1 MNKKANT
8 VVIDYGAGNL
18 RSVEKAL
25 NYINAEFKISSDP
38 AEVLTAD
45 AIILPG
51 VGAFPEAMKK
61 LDEFGLTDSLKKH
74 VTVNKKPLFGICL
87 GMQMLFERS
96 FEFKETEGLGFLS
109 GQVEKMQFDGLKIPH
124 MGWNSL
130 TFTKESPFE
139 KDITKKP
146 FCYFVHSYK
155 AVTADENIIAY
166 TEYGSKVPALVGNGL
181 VFGAQY
187 HPEKSGEVGLKMLSN
202 FYDWINT
209 EL

>member
-1 MNKKANT
+1 MEKQVKT

-18 RSVEKAL
+18 RSVEKAM
-25 NYINAEFKISSDP
+25 NFINADFIISSDP
-38 AEVLTAD
+38 SVVSSSD
-45 AIILPG
+45 AVILPG

-61 LDEFGLTDSLKKH
+61 LDEYGLTDALKKH
-74 VTVNKKPLFGICL
+74 VLVNKRPLFGICL
-87 GMQMLFERS
+87 GMQMLFDKS
-96 FEFKETEGLGFLS
+96 YEFKETDGLGFIS
-109 GQVEKMQFDGLKIPH
+109 GTVEKMQFDGLKVPH

-139 KDITKKP
+139 KDITKNP

-155 AVTADENIIAY
+155 AVTSDENIIAY
-166 TEYGSKVPALVGNGL
+166 TEYGSKVPALVGNGI

-187 HPEKSGEVGLKMLSN
+187 HPEKSGEVGLKMLKN

>member
-1 MNKKANT
+1 MNNNIKT

-25 NYINAEFKISSDP
+25 NFINADFSLSSDP
-38 AEVLTAD
+38 AVVSSSD
-45 AIILPG
+45 AVILPG
-51 VGAFPEAMKK
+51 VGAFPEAMRK
-61 LDEFGLTDSLKKH
+61 LNESGLTDALKKH
-74 VTVNKKPLFGICL
+74 VSVNKRPLFGICL
-87 GMQMLFERS
+87 GMQMLFDKS
-96 FEFKETEGLGFLS
+96 YEFKETEGLGFIH
-109 GQVEKMQFDGLKIPH
+109 GTVEKMQFDGLKIPH

-155 AVTADENIIAY
+155 AVTSDENIIAY
-166 TEYGSKVPALVGNGL
+166 TEYGSKVPALVGNGV

-187 HPEKSGEVGLKMLSN
+187 HPEKSGDAGLKMLKN

>member
-1 MNKKANT
+1 MMKANT
-8 VVIDYGAGNL
+8 IVIDYGAGNL

-25 NYINAEFKISSDP
+25 NYINADFKISSDP
-38 AEVLTAD
+38 CDVLLSD
-45 AIILPG
+45 AVILPG

-61 LDEFGLTDSLKKH
+61 LDEYGLTDALKKH
-74 VTVNKKPLFGICL
+74 VLINKRPLFVICL
-87 GMQMLFERS
+87 GMQMLFEKGY
-96 FEFKETEGLGFLS
+96 EFKETDGLGFIS
-109 GQVEKMQFDGLKIPH
+109 GTVEKMQFSGLKIPH

-139 KDITKKP
+139 KDTTKNP

-155 AVTADENIIAY
+155 AITDDENIIAY
-166 TEYGSKVPALVGNGL
+166 TEYGTKVPALVGNGI

-187 HPEKSGEVGLKMLSN
+187 HPEKSGDVGLKMLKN

>member
-1 MNKKANT
+1 MNNKANT
-8 VVIDYGAGNL
+8 IVIDYGAGNL

-25 NYINAEFKISSDP
+25 NFINADFKISSDP
-38 AEVLTAD
+38 AEVLAAD
-45 AIILPG
+45 AVILPG

-61 LDEFGLTDSLKKH
+61 LDEHGLTDALKKH

-87 GMQMLFERS
+87 GMQMLFEKS

-130 TFTKESPFE
+130 TFTRESPFE
-139 KDITKKP
+139 KDISKKP

-155 AVTADENIIAY
+155 ANTPDENIIAY
-166 TEYGSKVPALVGNGL
+166 TEYGSKVPALVGNGI

>member
-1 MNKKANT
+1 MMSKANII
-8 VVIDYGAGNL
+8 VIDYGAGNL

-25 NYINAEFKISSDP
+25 KYIDASFKISSEP
-38 AEVLTAD
+38 SEVLSAD
-45 AIILPG
+45 SIILPG

-61 LDEFGLTDSLKKH
+61 LEETGLADALKKH
-74 VTVNKKPLFGICL
+74 VSVNKKSLMGICL
-87 GMQMLFERS
+87 GMQMLFEKS

-155 AVTADENIIAY
+155 ANTSDENIIAY
-166 TEYGSKVPALVGNGL
+166 TEYGSKVPALVGNGI

-187 HPEKSGEVGLKMLSN
+187 HPEKSGDTGLKMLSN
-202 FYDWINT
+202 FYDWINNK
-209 EL
+209 L

>member
-1 MNKKANT
+1 MSNKAKT
-8 VVIDYGAGNL
+8 IVVDYGAGNL

-38 AEVLTAD
+38 KEVISSD
-45 AIILPG
+45 AVILPG
-51 VGAFPEAMKK
+51 VGAFPEAMKR
-61 LDEFGLTDSLKKH
+61 LDEAGLTEALKTH
-74 VTVNKKPLFGICL
+74 VLVNKKPLFGICL
-87 GMQMLFERS
+87 GMQMLFDKS
-96 FEFKETEGLGFLS
+96 YEFAETDGLGFIS
-109 GQVEKMQFDGLKIPH
+109 GTVEKMKFDGLKIPH

-139 KDITKKP
+139 KDIAKHP

-155 AVTADENIIAY
+155 AITSDENIIAY
-166 TEYGSKVPALVGNGL
+166 TEYGSKVPALVGNGY

-187 HPEKSGEVGLKMLSN
+187 HPEKSGEVGLKMLNN